1 MGLGLAM
8 LQNSARKVGQVD
20 PVTKTV
26 RQVLSPASQTAAN
39 GVVSV
44 NRTFESWRQ
53 GPKLIN
59 DNQMLKAEIAAL
71 QLYSADSVLLKA
83 ELDQLHKLSQIPVP
97 PNRTLVYADVI
108 GFWPVEN
115 RLSIN
120 LGSKQG
126 IKPDMAVIAPEG
138 LAGVIETV
146 EENTS
151 QVLLLSS
158 PSVKIGA
165 MVARQTPSY
174 GITSGLKFDALTMEV
189 PGSAPVEVD
198 DKVLTSGLSD
208 VIPGGVVIGLV
219 TDVAAQAGYGTR
231 QLTIFPLYRIAP
243 GQRLVV
249 VR

>member
-26 RQVLSPASQTAAN
+26 RQILAPASQAASG
-39 GVVSV
+39 GVVTV
-44 NRTFESWRQ
+44 NQTFEAWRQ
-53 GPKLIN
+53 GPKLLAE
-59 DNQMLKAEIAAL
+59 NQELKAASAAL
-71 QLYSADSVLLKA
+71 QLYAADAVLMKA
-83 ELDQLHKLSQIPVP
+83 ELDQLHKLSSIPLP
-97 PNRTLVYADVI
+97 PDRSLVFSDVI

-115 RLSIN
+115 RLTIN
-120 LGSKQG
+120 VGSKQG

-146 EENTS
+146 EEKTS

-158 PSVKIGA
+158 PSVKVGA
-165 MVARQTPSY
+165 MVARPAPSY

-208 VIPGGVVIGLV
+208 VIPGGIVIGVV

-243 GQRLVV
+243 GQKLVV
-249 VR
+249 VK

>member
-1 MGLGLAM
+1 MGLGLAA
-8 LQNSARKVGQVD
+8 LQNSARKAGQLD

-26 RQVLSPASQTAAN
+26 RQALNPASQMAAG
-39 GVVSV
+39 GVVTV
-44 NRTFESWRQ
+44 NGIFESWRE
-53 GPKLIN
+53 GPKLLAE
-59 DNQMLKAEIAAL
+59 NQQLKTQAAAL
-71 QLYSADSVLLKA
+71 QLYAADAVLLRA
-83 ELDQLHKLSQIPVP
+83 ELDQLQKLAKIPIP
-97 PNRTLVYADVI
+97 PERTLLYADVI

-126 IKPDMAVIAPEG
+126 LKPDMPVIAPEG
-138 LAGVIETV
+138 LAGVVETV
-146 EENTS
+146 GTETS

-165 MVARQTPSY
+165 MVARPSPSY

-208 VIPGGVVIGLV
+208 VVPGGVVIGVV

-231 QLTIFPLYRIAP
+231 QLTIFPLYRISP
-243 GQRLVV
+243 GQKLVV
-249 VR
+249 VK

>member
-1 MGLGLAM
+1 M
-8 LQNSARKVGQVD
+8 LQNSARKSGEVD
-20 PVTKTV
+20 LVTKSI
-26 RQVLSPASQTAAN
+26 RQVLSPASQAAS
-39 GVVSV
+39 GAVVSA
-44 NRTFESWRQ
+44 NRTFEAWQ
-53 GPKLIN
+53 EGPKLLTE
-59 DNQMLKAEIAAL
+59 NQALRAESAAL
-71 QLYSADSVLLKA
+71 QLYAADSVLLKA
-83 ELDQLHKLSQIPVP
+83 ELEQLKKLSNITVP
-97 PNRTLVYADVI
+97 PERSLAFADVI

-120 LGSKQG
+120 LGSRQG

-138 LAGVIETV
+138 LAGIIETV
-146 EENTS
+146 EEDRS

-165 MVARQTPSY
+165 MVARQSPSY

-208 VIPGGVVIGLV
+208 VIPGGIVIGVV

-231 QLTIFPLYRIAP
+231 QLTIFPLYRISP
-243 GQRLVV
+243 GQKLVV
-249 VR
+249 VK

>member
-8 LQNSARKVGQVD
+8 LQNSARTAGQVD
-20 PVTKTV
+20 PVTRTV
-26 RQVLSPASQTAAN
+26 RQVLSPASQAAAG
-39 GVVSV
+39 GVISV

-53 GPKLIN
+53 GPKLLAE
-59 DNQMLKAEIAAL
+59 NQLLKAQAASL
-71 QLYSADSVLLKA
+71 QLYGADAVLLRG
-83 ELDQLHKLSQIPVP
+83 ELEQLHKLSQIPVP
-97 PNRTLVYADVI
+97 ANRSLAYADVI

-120 LGSKQG
+120 LGSKHG
-126 IKPDMAVIAPEG
+126 IKPDMPVIAPEG

-146 EENTS
+146 EKETS

-165 MVARQTPSY
+165 MVARPSPSY

-198 DKVLTSGLSD
+198 DRVQTSGLSD
-208 VIPGGVVIGLV
+208 VIPGGIVIGLV

-231 QLTIFPLYRIAP
+231 QLTIFPLYRISP